1 MERKTLSGNIPGL
14 TMPGVVDLAFEAA
27 KSDDSLKTIKH
38 MEDFGRDT
46 HSKSGS
52 AIGTISIEGNM
63 PAGIISVKK
72 SDPKVFISHSS
83 EDKKYAQALVK
94 LLETIG
100 LDNHS
105 VFCSS
110 VPGYGI
116 PLGKDIFEALTEE
129 FNEHALHIIFLLSE
143 NYYKSEASL
152 NEMGAAWVLGQ
163 KYTSILLPGF
173 DFSGIKGAINPRKIA
188 IKIDSDE
195 DEYLQRIDEFKEQ
208 LTKDFMIEPIVKPM
222 WGKARAH
229 LRTDCLKIAE
239 EMKTGI

>member
-1 MERKTLSGNIPGL
+1 MERKTLSDNIPGL

-27 KSDDSLKTIKH
+27 KSNDRLKAIKH

-52 AIGTISIEGNM
+52 TIGTISIEGNM
-63 PAGIISVKK
+63 PAGIISIKK

-143 NYYKSEASL
+143 NYYKSEA
-152 NEMGAAWVLGQ
+152 
-163 KYTSILLPGF
+163 LLA
-173 DFSGIKGAINPRKIA
+173 SG
-188 IKIDSDE
+188 
-195 DEYLQRIDEFKEQ
+195 
-208 LTKDFMIEPIVKPM
+208 
-222 WGKARAH
+222 
-229 LRTDCLKIAE
+229 
-239 EMKTGI
+239 